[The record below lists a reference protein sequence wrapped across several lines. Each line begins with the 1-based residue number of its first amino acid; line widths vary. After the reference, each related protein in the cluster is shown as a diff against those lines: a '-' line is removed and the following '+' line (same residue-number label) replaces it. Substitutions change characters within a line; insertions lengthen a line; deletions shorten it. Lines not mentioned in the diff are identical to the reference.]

1 MGAIFLIE
9 HIKAA
14 SQEMIQA
21 LDAEFE
27 ARKNRIRATKSE
39 WTLGENGT
47 IYYVSENGDDN
58 NDGKSPENAF
68 RTLALINADGLLNE
82 GDVVLFERGGRW
94 HESLISK
101 RYVTYSA
108 YGEGDKPKICGSVDA
123 SNPKDWVLWNDKR
136 CIYKYA
142 HPLDKCTSLDENGH
156 GRPNFDI
163 GNIIF
168 DDGKAY
174 ALRVYEDPVKPGY
187 ARLVGRGNMVS
198 NGKEVWYKPQTKFTG
213 PQDLSH
219 DLEYYYDILNGELYL
234 VSVYGNPGEV
244 YERIDLAKKGNVV
257 QIANGATLDNLAIL
271 YGAQHGV
278 GGGNCIDLTVRN
290 CEVGWIGGA
299 VQHISPTHI
308 TRYGNSIEIFGTAK
322 NYTIVNNYI
331 YQAFDC
337 GPTVQWQGDLTTQK
351 EDQKRKHN
359 LHIRVCGNAI
369 ERCNSPMEV
378 WITTQT
384 EQNEETYAILEDI
397 VMSDNFC
404 RYAGYGFGG
413 YVHYKTMFNMFYGGG
428 HTEATYKDAF
438 VENNFMWHARV
449 LIALAVPVNTR
460 NGLGYNW
467 RKNTIIKPYAS
478 EFSRMGADLERSL
491 DPSVTYP
498 YTNEIIDKMYETGAF
513 GENNF
518 YHYMFSEDERF
529 NCI

>member
-1 MGAIFLIE
+1 M
-9 HIKAA
+9 
-14 SQEMIQA
+14 
-21 LDAEFE
+21 
-27 ARKNRIRATKSE
+27 
-39 WTLGENGT
+39 
-47 IYYVSENGDDN
+47 
-58 NDGKSPENAF
+58 
-68 RTLALINADGLLNE
+68 
-82 GDVVLFERGGRW
+82 
-94 HESLISK
+94 
-101 RYVTYSA
+101 
-108 YGEGDKPKICGSVDA
+108 
-123 SNPKDWVLWNDKR
+123 
-136 CIYKYA
+136 
-142 HPLDKCTSLDENGH
+142 
-156 GRPNFDI
+156 
-163 GNIIF
+163 
-168 DDGKAY
+168 
-174 ALRVYEDPVKPGY
+174 
-187 ARLVGRGNMVS
+187 
-198 NGKEVWYKPQTKFTG
+198 
-213 PQDLSH
+213 
-219 DLEYYYDILNGELYL
+219 
-234 VSVYGNPGEV
+234 
-244 YERIDLAKKGNVV
+244 
-257 QIANGATLDNLAIL
+257 IANGATIDNLAIL

-278 GGGNCIDLTVRN
+278 GGGDCVDLTVRN

-299 VQHISPTHI
+299 VQFISPTHI
-308 TRYGNSIEIFGTAK
+308 TRYGNSIEIYGTAK

-337 GPTVQWQGDLTTQK
+337 GPTVQWQGDLTKEK
-351 EDQKRKHN
+351 EDRKRKHN

-378 WITTQT
+378 WITTKT

-491 DPSVTYP
+491 DPSVTYE
-498 YTNEIIDKMYETGAF
+498 YTNEIIEKMYETGAF
-513 GENNF
+513 GKNNF